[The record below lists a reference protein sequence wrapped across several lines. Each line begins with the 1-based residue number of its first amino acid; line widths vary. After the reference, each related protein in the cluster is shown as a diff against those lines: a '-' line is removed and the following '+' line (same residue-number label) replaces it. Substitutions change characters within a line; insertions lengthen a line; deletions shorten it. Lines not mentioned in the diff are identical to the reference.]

1 VLPVAVVALP
11 IALLPLAVV
20 APPVTIIVRHHHA
33 ACLPAAPRHRC
44 APRLRAAPCRC
55 CAARCRAAPCRCDP
69 PQWLNLPPA
78 AFASLRQ
85 PSPATVK
92 TLLSRLSITF
102 TTPVDGWLLRSL
114 HTQQHTD

>member
-1 VLPVAVVALP
+1 MAQF
-11 IALLPLAVV
+11 
-20 APPVTIIVRHHHA
+20 A
-33 ACLPAAPRHRC
+33 ASR
-44 APRLRAAPCRC
+44 
-55 CAARCRAAPCRCDP
+55 
-69 PQWLNLPPA
+69 
-78 AFASLRQ
+78 LRQ